1 MIAALERL
9 NRSSRFK
16 ERALC
21 AAARG
26 IFVISGTCRAGHG
39 NEFGGVPHDM
49 SRSAATGSRAVRRLA
64 AKREWGRGT

>member
-1 MIAALERL
+1 MCCCEGDLRD
-9 NRSSRFK
+9 F
-16 ERALC
+16 
-21 AAARG
+21 G
-26 IFVISGTCRAGHG
+26 DVPGHG

>member
-1 MIAALERL
+1 MCCCE
-9 NRSSRFK
+9 
-16 ERALC
+16 
-21 AAARG
+21 G

-49 SRSAATGSRAVRRLA
+49 SRSAATGSRAVHRLA